1 MSKLP
6 IISGQECI
14 KALGKADFYI
24 LRQRGSHIILRRNEP
39 FAEVVVPNHQE
50 LDKGTL
56 RAIIRQVGL
65 SVDEFIPFET
75 NPDTYRFL
83 VGAQHCSLVST

>member
-14 KALGKADFYI
+14 KALGKVGFYI
-24 LRQRGSHIILRRNEP
+24 LRQRGSHIILRRDEP
-39 FAEVVVPNHQE
+39 FSEVVVPNHQE

-65 SVDEFIPFET
+65 SVDEFIG
-75 NPDTYRFL
+75 L
-83 VGAQHCSLVST
+83 L

>member
-14 KALGKADFYI
+14 KVLRKAGFHV
-24 LRQRGSHIILRRNEP
+24 LRQRGSHIILRRVEP
-39 FAEVVVPNHQE
+39 FAEVVVPNHDE

-65 SVDEFIPFET
+65 SVDEFIE
-75 NPDTYRFL
+75 L
-83 VGAQHCSLVST
+83 L